1 VQDLTGGNKPLV
13 DSISQILLYI
23 CLLRSVEYGY
33 KKLNDKHNYYGETV
47 VLILNILNTLSSI
60 L

>member
-1 VQDLTGGNKPLV
+1 MPIEIG
-13 DSISQILLYI
+13 
-23 CLLRSVEYGY
+23 RY

-60 L
+60 LYDKKMLNMVISTTLCYYKCKMMDR